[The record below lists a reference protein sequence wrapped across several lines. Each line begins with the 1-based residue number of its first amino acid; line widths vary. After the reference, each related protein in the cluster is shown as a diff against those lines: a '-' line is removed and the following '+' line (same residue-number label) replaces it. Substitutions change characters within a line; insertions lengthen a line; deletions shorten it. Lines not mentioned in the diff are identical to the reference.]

1 MCNQQDG
8 RKGWQRLCPALWGWT
23 ISRTRL
29 CNRTHSGVRKPPRD
43 HLIQLLPSPLRQ
55 TSVASGIPPLGSL
68 QKEGQS
74 LLNCSFC
81 HVVTLLA
88 GKFLMSELEA
98 QHLSCKGWNSVF
110 PRILQDLGSLS
121 NHSLEVSHHSATFSG
136 EMAPLHCVSPLCL
149 SKHFPLHFT

>member
-1 MCNQQDG
+1 MCDQQDG

-43 HLIQLLPSPLRQ
+43 HLIQLLASPLRQ
-55 TSVASGIPPLGSL
+55 TSVASGIPPLGTL
-68 QKEGQS
+68 QKEGPV
-74 LLNCSFC
+74 LLNCSSC
-81 HVVTLLA
+81 HVVTPLA

-98 QHLSCKGWNSVF
+98 QHLSCKRLELKCLKFSK
-110 PRILQDLGSLS
+110 DLGSLS
-121 NHSLEVSHHSATFSG
+121 NHSLEKCLIHSRHLLRGNGS
-136 EMAPLHCVSPLCL
+136 CVSPLCL

>member
-1 MCNQQDG
+1 MCDQQDG

-68 QKEGQS
+68 QKEGPV

-98 QHLSCKGWNSVF
+98 QHLSCKRLELSV
-110 PRILQDLGSLS
+110 
-121 NHSLEVSHHSATFSG
+121 
-136 EMAPLHCVSPLCL
+136 
-149 SKHFPLHFT
+149 